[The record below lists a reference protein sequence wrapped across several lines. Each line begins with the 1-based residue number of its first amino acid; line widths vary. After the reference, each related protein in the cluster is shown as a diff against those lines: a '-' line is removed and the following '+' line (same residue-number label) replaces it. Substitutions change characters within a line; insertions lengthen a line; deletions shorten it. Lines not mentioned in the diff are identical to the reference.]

1 MTRQVAGDFLTSDQ
15 GFVEAFENCTLPK
28 EAFHHRDHIR
38 LARLY
43 LRQEDL
49 AGAAGRIEASIRRF
63 AAHLG
68 ISEKYHHTITLVWLR
83 LVAAA
88 LRKGAGEETLE
99 DLLERCPELLD
110 PNLPLQFYSRERL
123 SSDAARAGWI
133 EPDLR
138 PLP

>member
-1 MTRQVAGDFLTSDQ
+1 MTKLLAGDFLPSDT

-43 LRQEDL
+43 LGRDDF
-49 AGAAGRIEASIRRF
+49 AGAARRIEGSIRRY

-88 LRKGAGEETLE
+88 LRKGGGKETLE
-99 DLLERCPELLD
+99 KLLERCPELLD

-123 SSDAARAGWI
+123 FSDAARAGWM

-138 PLP
+138 LLP